1 VLNVEREAALSTK
14 PFITCQELIDFI
26 GSYRDN
32 ELTANQ
38 RAEFERHLAVCP
50 SCIAYLKTYEQTI
63 ALTRKADD
71 DRVPDD
77 VPESLVQAIL
87 AARKEQA

>member
-1 VLNVEREAALSTK
+1 LSGEALLSTK

-32 ELTANQ
+32 ELTAYQ

-63 ALTRKADD
+63 ALTRKAADD
-71 DRVPDD
+71 PVPDD
-77 VPESLVQAIL
+77 VPESLMQAIL
-87 AARKEQA
+87 AARKEQG